1 MSFEPVLLAPEP
13 EVEEIYPYRRVWRT
27 AWFEVLALVGVTS
40 VLYALTVLF
49 GVLPRD
55 LRDLPARA
63 GLALLPL
70 ALWLVFSYGGE
81 RRALSPRPD
90 LLRVLILSA
99 LVANAVAV
107 PLEEHVFVPQR
118 WLPGAGFG
126 GRLLG
131 YAATIGFTAE
141 FLKYLVLRYTVW
153 PRRITQRLD
162 GIAYGLAA
170 SVGYAVVL
178 NLRFALFTDA
188 TLLATALRVVSI
200 TLPHLAGGVIVGFF
214 LAELWI
220 GRTSIFWLPIGLGI
234 ASLVSGAHYAF
245 RAIAITGSPSIVS
258 TGSSPL
264 LGLLLAFG
272 LVAILF
278 AIVAFVIASA
288 DARAQALASPRRAL

>member
-1 MSFEPVLLAPEP
+1 MSFEPILLAPEP

-27 AWFEVLALVGVTS
+27 AWFEVLALFS
-40 VLYALTVLF
+40 VALALYVLTVFF

-55 LRDLPARA
+55 LRDPLLRV
-63 GLALLPL
+63 GVALLPL
-70 ALWLVFSYGGE
+70 ALWLVSYGGE
-81 RRALSPRPD
+81 RRALRPRPD
-90 LLRVLILSA
+90 LLRVLVLGA

-107 PLEEHVFVPQR
+107 PLEEHVFLPER

-131 YAATIGFTAE
+131 YAVTIGFTAE

-153 PRRITQRLD
+153 PRHITQRLD
-162 GIAYGLAA
+162 GVAYSLAA

-178 NLRFALFTDA
+178 NVRFALFTDA
-188 TLLATALRVVSI
+188 TLVATALRVASI
-200 TLPHLAGGVIVGFF
+200 TLPHLAVGVIIGFF

-220 GRTSIFWLPIGLGI
+220 GRTAIFWLPVGLGI
-234 ASLVSGAHYAF
+234 AAFVSGAHYAF
-245 RAIAITGSPSIVS
+245 RAIAITGSPSVAG

-272 LVAILF
+272 LVAVLF
-278 AIVAFVIASA
+278 AIFAFLIANA
-288 DARAQALASPRRAL
+288 DARTQALTSPRRAL

>member
-1 MSFEPVLLAPEP
+1 VSFEPVLLAPEP
-13 EVEEIYPYRRVWRT
+13 EVEEVYPYRRVWRT
-27 AWFEVLALVGVTS
+27 AWFEASALFGVAFA
-40 VLYALTVLF
+40 LYVLTVLF

-55 LRDLPARA
+55 LRDPLARA
-63 GLALLPL
+63 GWALLPL
-70 ALWLVFSYGGE
+70 ALWLAISYGGE

-90 LLRVLILSA
+90 LLRVLVLGA

-107 PLEEHVFVPQR
+107 PLEEHVFQPQR

-126 GRLLG
+126 GQLIG
-131 YAATIGFTAE
+131 YAVTVGFTAA
-141 FLKYLVLRYTVW
+141 FLKYLVLRHTIW
-153 PRRITQRLD
+153 PRRISRRVD
-162 GIAYGLAA
+162 GIAYGLAV
-170 SVGYAVVL
+170 SVGYAVVF

-188 TLLATALRVVSI
+188 TLLATALRVASI
-200 TLPHLAGGVIVGFF
+200 TLPHLAVGVIVGFF

-220 GRTSIFWLPIGLGI
+220 GRTSVFWLPIGLGI

-245 RAIAITGSPSIVS
+245 RAIAIVGSPSVAE

-272 LVAILF
+272 LVAVLF

-288 DARAQALASPRRAL
+288 DTRAQALASPRRAL

>member
-27 AWFEVLALVGVTS
+27 AWSEVLVLFGVALA
-40 VLYALTVLF
+40 LYALTDLF
-49 GVLPRD
+49 GVLPGD
-55 LRDLPARA
+55 LRDPLLRMAV
-63 GLALLPL
+63 ALLPL

-81 RRALSPRPD
+81 RRALRPRPD
-90 LLRVLILSA
+90 LLRVLVLGA

-107 PLEEHVFVPQR
+107 PLEEHVFLPDR

-131 YAATIGFTAE
+131 YTLTIGFTAE
-141 FLKYLVLRYTVW
+141 FLKYLVLRYTIW

-162 GIAYGLAA
+162 GIAYSLAA

-188 TLLATALRVVSI
+188 TLQATALRVASI
-200 TLPHLAGGVIVGFF
+200 TLPHLAVGAIIGFF

-220 GRTSIFWLPIGLGI
+220 GRTAIFWLPAGLGI
-234 ASLVSGAHYAF
+234 AAFISGAHYAF
-245 RAIAITGSPSIVS
+245 RAIAITSSPSVAD

-264 LGLLLAFG
+264 PGLLLAFG
-272 LVAILF
+272 LVAVLF
-278 AIVAFVIASA
+278 AIFAFLIASA